1 MPHHTNA
8 WAVALCLLNA
18 TAYAQEPIDADEG
31 RKKAVAVRVAE
42 DAIRI
47 DGRLL
52 EEVWQDAPAVTDFI
66 QKEPIEGAAPTD
78 RMEVRFAYDD
88 GALYVGARMFSADP
102 STIQAPLGR
111 RDEIDTQAESMFVSL
126 DTYRD
131 RRTAYTF
138 GVSASGVRY
147 DRHYPRDEEEV
158 FDNTYEPVWEAR
170 TSIDAQG
177 WTAEMWIPLAQ
188 LRFSD
193 QPVHVW
199 GLNIGRFIP
208 TLDERVYWVPIPR
221 TEKAWASRFG
231 NLSGINGISRGRRLE
246 LLPVVVGSS
255 TMNATR
261 DHANPFD
268 DGRNLAARVGTDL
281 RMGLGPYLTLNATFN
296 PDFGQV
302 EADPAEVNLSAF
314 ATRFPEKRPFFTEG
328 AALFNTAN
336 QRKFFYSRLI
346 GARPVGPASDDFV
359 DYPQEATILA
369 AGKVSGRL
377 QSRTSVAVL
386 GAVTS
391 AEYARLGNTVTGAIA
406 KTRVEPYVA
415 YGVGR
420 VQQEFGQ
427 SGSTVAFEVGTTHRS
442 VEKGD
447 PLANLLIRNALTY
460 GGDMYLRLKG
470 GEYELVWGMMGTLLT
485 GEPEAL
491 EVRQRAPEHFLQRPD
506 KDYALLDPNARS
518 MSGFSQTLN
527 FTRLSGRHW
536 LFGVQTVYDTVGHDV
551 TQLGQMSAADG
562 IQPSAN
568 ITYRETIPGPVFRN
582 YSIRV
587 SQSNEWNH
595 GWNRQTGLLS
605 TTVNLTWAN
614 FWTTSVTAG
623 RNLLTNN
630 ATLTRGGPL
639 MRMPAGWTMSGSFG
653 NNPSAQTRFTGSV
666 NASQNDLGGKTR
678 RAIGTLAFRPG
689 PQWQLSIAPTYERLT
704 DAQQYVSTLDGGRPV
719 TYGNRYVF
727 SYIDRS
733 TASTEFRLGF
743 TLRPDVN
750 LDVYAEPFAASGRYY
765 DFGELLAPGS
775 LERIFYG
782 SDGTSSTTLDNGDR
796 VVSAG
801 GSSFTLR
808 NRDFNIRSFQSNVVL
823 RWEWRPGSSMYV
835 VWQQNRDA
843 REVTG
848 APVGF
853 GDMARS
859 LRAPGSNIFMVK
871 TSVWLPVN

>member
-1 MPHHTNA
+1 MAHHTSA
-8 WAVALCLLNA
+8 WAVALCLLNG
-18 TAYAQEPIDADEG
+18 TAYAQESIAVDER
-31 RKKAVAVRVAE
+31 RKQATVIRVAD

-78 RMEVRFAYDD
+78 RMEVRFAYDN

-111 RDEIDTQAESMFVSL
+111 RDEIDTQAESMFISL

-147 DRHYPRDEEEV
+147 DRHYPRDEEET
-158 FDNTYEPVWEAR
+158 FDNTFEPVWEAR

-193 QPVHVW
+193 QLDHIW

-221 TEKAWASRFG
+221 TERAWASRFG
-231 NLSGINGISRGRRLE
+231 DLSGIHGISRGKRLE

-255 TMNATR
+255 TMNANR
-261 DHANPFD
+261 DLANPFD
-268 DGRNLAARVGTDL
+268 DGRNFVARVGTDL

-359 DYPQEATILA
+359 DYPQESTILA

-391 AEYARLGNTVTGAIA
+391 EEYARLGNLASGAIA
-406 KTRVEPYVA
+406 KTRVEPYVTYA
-415 YGVGR
+415 VGR
-420 VQQEFGQ
+420 LQQEFGQ
-427 SGSTVAFEVGTTHRS
+427 SGSTVAFEVGNTHRQL
-442 VEKGD
+442 EKGD

-485 GEPEAL
+485 GEPGAL

-506 KDYALLDPNARS
+506 KDYALLDPDMQS

-568 ITYRETIPGPVFRN
+568 VTYRETIPGRVFRN

-595 GWNRQTGLLS
+595 GWNRQTGLLQ

-630 ATLTRGGPL
+630 ATLTRG
-639 MRMPAGWTMSGSFG
+639 RPAHADARRLDDERHLRQQPIGANPAHRFVQRGAERSRRENPPRQRNAGFSPGS
-653 NNPSAQTRFTGSV
+653 AVAVVDRT
-666 NASQNDLGGKTR
+666 DLRTSDGRAAIRLDARRRPPPHLRQPIRLFVYRPQHGVDGIPVGIHAEAGRQPRRLR
-678 RAIGTLAFRPG
+678 RAVCGVRTL
-689 PQWQLSIAPTYERLT
+689 LRL
-704 DAQQYVSTLDGGRPV
+704 R
-719 TYGNRYVF
+719 R
-727 SYIDRS
+727 
-733 TASTEFRLGF
+733 
-743 TLRPDVN
+743 
-750 LDVYAEPFAASGRYY
+750 ASGAGKPRA
-765 DFGELLAPGS
+765 DFLRQRWNVDHDAEQWRQD
-775 LERIFYG
+775 RIRRRGFLH
-782 SDGTSSTTLDNGDR
+782 TP
-796 VVSAG
+796 
-801 GSSFTLR
+801 
-808 NRDFNIRSFQSNVVL
+808 QS
-823 RWEWRPGSSMYV
+823 
-835 VWQQNRDA
+835 
-843 REVTG
+843 
-848 APVGF
+848 
-853 GDMARS
+853 
-859 LRAPGSNIFMVK
+859 
-871 TSVWLPVN
+871 